1 MPIPFLIGAGALLV
15 GGLGVAG
22 GLAAKE
28 TMDEAKK
35 LGEKGDRLIK
45 DAARRLDD
53 ANTETNETI

>member
-28 TMDEAKK
+28 TMDEAKN
-35 LGEKGDRLIK
+35 LE
-45 DAARRLDD
+45 RR
-53 ANTETNETI
+53 AIVS